1 MDCMEYT
8 RLPRPSPSPRAC
20 TNLFIKSA
28 MSSNHSILCHL
39 FSSCLQS
46 CPASESFLMNWVI
59 ALVGQNI
66 GASASASVLLMN
78 IQDWFPL
85 ELIGLISLQSK
96 ALSRVFFNTTVQ
108 KHQFFSIKPS
118 LWSKSH
124 IHTWLLEKPSLWLD
138 GSMSAKQC
146 LCFLIH
152 YLGLLQLFFQ
162 GASIF

>member
-8 RLPRPSPSPRAC
+8 RLPGPSPSPRAC

-96 ALSRVFFNTTVQ
+96 TLSRVFFNTTVQ

-152 YLGLLQLFFQ
+152 YLGLPQLFFQ